1 MVRKIIFM
9 VGTFIGLAIGLH
21 PNSFPCMRVPP
32 ATQNIFGEELVYT
45 SMSEKIDTFTLR
57 LYQDSVMGFGNRVCY
72 TTIFYDHYFY
82 YKNGCYDFA
91 YYSLIMANKHNYK
104 YTYGDLF
111 PFNNAFRKKISPSSY
126 MYKVITHYYKFEK

>member
-1 MVRKIIFM
+1 M

-57 LYQDSVMGFGNRVCY
+57 LYQDSVMRFGNRVCY